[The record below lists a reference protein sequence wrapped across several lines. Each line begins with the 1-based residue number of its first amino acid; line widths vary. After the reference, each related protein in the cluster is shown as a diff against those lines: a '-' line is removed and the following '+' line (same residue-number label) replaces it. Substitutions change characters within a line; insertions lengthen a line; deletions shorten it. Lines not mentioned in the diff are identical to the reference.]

1 MLAIRLFQALDEE
14 AVITLWSACGLL
26 RPWNDPHK
34 DIQRKLQVQPDL
46 FLVAT
51 LDSQV
56 IGSVMAGYD
65 GHRGWIYYLAV
76 HPDSQQSGIGRQ
88 LAAAAEQR
96 LQHLGCPKIN
106 LLVRRDNE
114 AVTAFY
120 THLGYTLDD
129 VLTLGK
135 RLEHDGPPSPHVKA

>member
-1 MLAIRLFQALDEE
+1 MLAIRSFQALDEE
-14 AVITLWSACGLL
+14 AVIAVWLACGLL

-56 IGSVMAGYD
+56 VGSVMAGYD

-96 LQHLGCPKIN
+96 LQDLGCPKIN

-114 AVTAFY
+114 AVSAFY
-120 THLGYTLDD
+120 THLGYTPDD

-135 RLEHDGPPSPHVKA
+135 RSEHDGPPSSPVQA